1 MIKTFFNVNIIPFL
15 VSEGY
20 YDTGSIDGFLQELD
34 REKAKVV
41 IAKEFRKFK
50 KPTTVIKGLESMTDV
65 ASITKELKIKL
76 GVEVLIKMDLLFC
89 RVIIELQ
96 PRTFSLQK
104 ELRKI

>member
-1 MIKTFFNVNIIPFL
+1 MIKTFFNVYTTSLL

-20 YDTGSIDGFLQELD
+20 YDTGSIAGFLQELD
-34 REKAKVV
+34 REKAKVI

-76 GVEVLIKMDLLFC
+76 GVGVLIKMDLSFC
-89 RVIIELQ
+89 RVIIEVQ
-96 PRTFSLQK
+96 SRTFSLQK